1 MRSAQSNGRIGK
13 IAGLCDC
20 YKATKHFDL
29 NHKFNLSEIYFSN
42 LSLTDTTCKVH
53 VCPSIDHL
61 GRGMSYAKQNFIAG
75 NWVAGECEVENRN
88 PSDLSDLVGLFAQAS
103 ADQLDAALDQ
113 ARRAQREWASAEV
126 ERKQAVLMA
135 IGNELM
141 ARSEELGTLLSREEG
156 KPLVEGKGEVYRAGQ
171 FFTYYAAECLR
182 QIGENADS
190 VRPGVEIDVRREPVG
205 VVAVISPWN
214 FPTATASWKIAPALC
229 YGNAVVWKPAN
240 ATPASAVALTE
251 IIARQDIPKG
261 LFSLV
266 MGSGRSVGQRLVE
279 SPLVNAISF
288 TGSVP
293 VGKGIAASAIGNLTK
308 VQMEMGSKNALAVMD
323 DGDLDLAVSVAL
335 GGAFGGTGQKC
346 TASSRLIVHS
356 AIHDAFVDKLVA
368 GAKGMKV
375 GHALENGTQ
384 MGPAV
389 SGQQLKDNLAYVELG
404 KSEGAEL
411 ACGGEQLDM
420 PHEGYYMSPG
430 VFLNTNNA
438 MRINREEMF
447 APLTAVIRVDSYD
460 EALATVN
467 DTNFGLTSGIVTRD
481 LARATHFRR
490 NARTGVV
497 TVNLPTAGTD
507 YHVPFGGRGDSS
519 YGPREQGRAA
529 AEFYTTVKTAYIS
542 AGSPS

>member
-1 MRSAQSNGRIGK
+1 MSDTELNL
-13 IAGLCDC
+13 IAGSWAAGDG
-20 YKATKHFDL
+20 
-29 NHKFNLSEIYFSN
+29 EI
-42 LSLTDTTCKVH
+42 
-53 VCPSIDHL
+53 
-61 GRGMSYAKQNFIAG
+61 
-75 NWVAGECEVENRN
+75 ENRN
-88 PSDLSDLVGLFAQAS
+88 PSDQSDLIGVYAQAS
-103 ADQLDAALDQ
+103 AAQLDQTLEAARHAQ
-113 ARRAQREWASAEV
+113 AEWAGYGM
-126 ERKQAVLMA
+126 ERKQTVLMA
-135 IGNELM
+135 IGTELM
-141 ARSEELGTLLSREEG
+141 ARATELGTLLSREEG
-156 KPLVEGKGEVYRAGQ
+156 KPLAEGKGEVYRAGQ

-190 VRPGVEIDVRREPVG
+190 VRDGVEIDVRREPVG
-205 VVAVISPWN
+205 TVAIISPWN

-251 IIARQDIPKG
+251 IIARQDVPKG

-266 MGSGRSVGQRLVE
+266 MGAGGAIGQRLVD
-279 SPLVNAISF
+279 SPLIDAISF

-293 VGKGIAASAIGNLTK
+293 VGKGIAAAAVQNLTK

-346 TASSRLIVHS
+346 TASSRLIVHE
-356 AIHDAFVDKLVA
+356 AVHDAFVDKLVA
-368 GAKGMKV
+368 GAQSMRV
-375 GHALENGTQ
+375 GHALHDGTQ
-384 MGPAV
+384 MGPVV
-389 SGQQLKDNLAYVELG
+389 SAQQLAENLAYVDLG

-411 ACGGEQLDM
+411 ACGGARLDM
-420 PHEGYYMSPG
+420 PHDGFYMSPG
-430 VFLNTNNA
+430 VFLNTTNE

-447 APLTAVIRVDSYD
+447 APLTSVIKIGSYD

-542 AGSPS
+542 AGKPS

>member
-1 MRSAQSNGRIGK
+1 MTRAVHHARDIERGNTMTETQLNL
-13 IAGLCDC
+13 IAG
-20 YKATKHFDL
+20 
-29 NHKFNLSEIYFSN
+29 EW
-42 LSLTDTTCKVH
+42 
-53 VCPSIDHL
+53 
-61 GRGMSYAKQNFIAG
+61 Q
-75 NWVAGECEVENRN
+75 AGENEVENRN
-88 PSDLSDLVGLFAQAS
+88 PSDLNDLVGTFAQAS
-103 ADQLDAALDQ
+103 ADQLDATLEQ
-113 ARRAQREWASAEV
+113 ARRAQIEWATTGMEA
-126 ERKQAVLMA
+126 KQAVLMA

-141 ARSEELGTLLSREEG
+141 ARAEELGTLLSREEG
-156 KPLVEGKGEVYRAGQ
+156 KPLAEGKGEVYRAGQ

-190 VRPGVEIDVRREPVG
+190 VRAGVEIDVRREPVG
-205 VVAVISPWN
+205 TVAVISPWN

-240 ATPASAVALTE
+240 ATPASAVALAE
-251 IIARQDIPKG
+251 IIQRQDIPKG

-279 SPLVNAISF
+279 SPMVNAISF

-293 VGKGIAASAIGNLTK
+293 VGKGIAAAAIQNLTK

-346 TASSRLIVHS
+346 TASSRLIVHEGV
-356 AIHDAFVDKLVA
+356 HDAFVEKLVA
-368 GAKGMKV
+368 GAKAMKV
-375 GHALENGTQ
+375 GHALEEGTQ
-384 MGPAV
+384 MGPVV
-389 SGQQLKDNLAYVELG
+389 SEQQLSENLAYVDLG

-411 ACGGEQLDM
+411 ACGGARLDM
-420 PHEGYYMSPG
+420 PHQGFYMSPG
-430 VFLNTNNA
+430 VFVGTTNA

-447 APLTAVIRVDSYD
+447 APLTAVIKVGGYD

-519 YGPREQGRAA
+519 YGPREQGKAA
-529 AEFYTTVKTAYIS
+529 AEFYTTIKTAYIS
-542 AGSPS
+542 AGTPS

>member
-1 MRSAQSNGRIGK
+1 MSATHQNY
-13 IAGLCDC
+13 IAGEWVSG
-20 YKATKHFDL
+20 T
-29 NHKFNLSEIYFSN
+29 SEI
-42 LSLTDTTCKVH
+42 
-53 VCPSIDHL
+53 
-61 GRGMSYAKQNFIAG
+61 
-75 NWVAGECEVENRN
+75 ENRN
-88 PSDLSDLVGLFAQAS
+88 PSDLNDVIGMFAQAS
-103 ADQLDAALDQ
+103 GDQVEATLDQ
-113 ARRAQREWASAEV
+113 ARVAQAEWAAYGM

-141 ARSEELGTLLSREEG
+141 ARAEELGTLLSREEG
-156 KPLVEGKGEVYRAGQ
+156 KPLAEGKGEVYRAGQ

-182 QIGENADS
+182 QLGENADS
-190 VRPGVEIDVRREPVG
+190 VRDGVEIDVRREPVG
-205 VVAVISPWN
+205 TVAIISPWN

-240 ATPASAVALTE
+240 ITPASAVALTE

-261 LFSLV
+261 LFSRV
-266 MGSGRSVGQRLVE
+266 MGAGRDVGQLLVE
-279 SPLVNAISF
+279 SPKVNAISF

-293 VGKGIAASAIGNLTK
+293 VGKGIAAAAIQNLTK

-323 DGDLDLAVSVAL
+323 DADLHLAATLAL

-346 TASSRLIVHS
+346 TASSRLIVH
-356 AIHDAFVDKLVA
+356 AAVHDAFVEKLVA
-368 GAKGMKV
+368 GAQAMKV
-375 GHALENGTQ
+375 GHALEDGTQ
-384 MGPAV
+384 MGPV
-389 SGQQLKDNLAYVELG
+389 ISQQQLDENLAYVDLG
-404 KSEGAEL
+404 QSEGAEL
-411 ACGGEQLDM
+411 ACGGARLEM
-420 PHEGYYMSPG
+420 PHDGYYMSPG
-430 VFLNTNNA
+430 VFVGTTNT

-447 APLTAVIRVDSYD
+447 APLTSVVKVDGYE

-467 DTNFGLTSGIVTRD
+467 DTNFGLTSGIVTQN

-519 YGPREQGRAA
+519 YGPREQGKAA

-542 AGSPS
+542 A